1 MTQQEIETLGR
12 QWRRAKKMEQTANKM
27 RRAIEDTLA
36 DNFEINEKE
45 KRVSTESEKYIFDVT
60 IDETITINA
69 DALQDAASVAG
80 IEDCLSMF
88 FRWKPELKKAEWKGA
103 SADVKNA
110 LACAIT
116 IKRARPTFRIDKK

>member
-36 DNFEINEKE
+36 ANFEINEKE

-80 IEDCLSMF
+80 IDDCLSMF
-88 FRWKPELKKAEWKGA
+88 FRWKPELKKAEWKSA
-103 SADVKNA
+103 SAAVKNA

-116 IKRARPTFRIDKK
+116 IKRARPTFRIEKK

>member
-36 DNFEINEKE
+36 ANFEINEKE